1 MLEYGEE
8 SEPLEVLASTLP
20 SIVDKPQLSSDENSV
35 TITWQPPSNQ
45 GGGDVKVQS
54 YSI

>member
-8 SEPLEVLASTLP
+8 SEPLEILASTLP
-20 SIVDKPQLSSDENSV
+20 SEVDKPRLSSDENSV
-35 TITWQPPSNQ
+35 KIAWWPPSNQ